1 MTYQTIRVERH
12 GSACVITLDRPQ
24 KKNAFNLEMK
34 HELMAAFAD
43 AGADPAVRAA
53 VVTGGESYFS
63 AGQDLNEA
71 LAAEKPA
78 QIWDM
83 LNSWHA
89 LNDAVEQLNK
99 PVLAAIEGF
108 CITGG
113 LEFALACDIRV
124 AGEGATFSITSSRIG
139 TVAGAGGTQ
148 RLPRIVGQAKAMEI
162 LFSAEPLDA
171 AQAMAIGLVN
181 HVAPTGGAL
190 AKALEM
196 AAVYDKRAP
205 LSLALA
211 KKAVRQGMQM
221 DFRSAIDF
229 ETYIVSTIYT
239 TEDKKEGISAMLE
252 KREAQFK
259 GS

>member
-1 MTYQTIRVERH
+1 MTYQTIRVEREDA
-12 GSACVITLDRPQ
+12 ACVITLDRPD
-24 KKNAFNLEMK
+24 KKNAFNLTMK
-34 HELMAAFAD
+34 QELMAALRAAEAD
-43 AGADPAVRAA
+43 EAVRGV
-53 VVTGGESYFS
+53 VVTGGERYFS

-71 LAAEKPA
+71 LAAERPA

-83 LNSWHA
+83 LHSWHA
-89 LNDAVEQLNK
+89 LNDAAEQLRK

-113 LEFALACDIRV
+113 LEFALACDIRI

-148 RLPRIVGQAKAMEI
+148 RLPRIVGQAKAMEL
-162 LFSAEPLDA
+162 LFSAETVE
-171 AQAMAIGLVN
+171 AQEALRIGLVN
-181 HVAPTGGAL
+181 HAVPAGGAL
-190 AKALEM
+190 AKAKEM
-196 AAVYDKRAP
+196 VAVYRQRAP
-205 LSLALA
+205 LSLGLV

-252 KREAQFK
+252 KREPAFK
-259 GS
+259 GK